1 MIEIVRYRPEHGDY
15 VARRMRYIDRKE
27 IYYMSALQPRSAVAV
42 TTAHAVAAWT
52 ALVDGVP
59 ACIFGITR
67 ATRLSDVGVP
77 WLLATDEME
86 KHRREIIRQSRD
98 YYQRFVDCFPKM
110 ENHVLA
116 ENARVVRWLRWLGF
130 DMQEPAPYGCFGAS
144 FIRFGKGLV

>member
-1 MIEIVRYRPEHGDY
+1 MIEIVDYKPEHGAY
-15 VARRMRYIDRKE
+15 VAAHMRHMDRKE
-27 IYYMSALQPRSAVAV
+27 IYYMSALDPASAVKV

-67 ATRLSDVGVP
+67 ATRLSDIGVP
-77 WLLATDEME
+77 WLMGTDVLDDHAMALAF
-86 KHRREIIRQSRD
+86 RSRP
-98 YYQRFVDCFPKM
+98 YIERFKRAFPKM